1 MTFQYHNPIHFH
13 FGPDTLEKLPELC
26 KGQKVL
32 LVYGGDSL
40 KKNGVYDRVTGL
52 LREHGISYVDYGGQT
67 TATWQ
72 QILDGIDLA
81 RREQVTAV
89 IEMGGARAMD
99 TGKAIAFGA
108 VHDHLEDYIEGK
120 AQSDGRHLLNII
132 IPTYPSTGSEAD
144 SVCDIMEYEGY
155 GVELFGAWPDHCL
168 MDPSTTLSLDRKS
181 TAYSVWVCFIQASAW
196 FVGNH
201 ENDIARGFAKVVLQ
215 TLLNSYET
223 LMDDPNDERARAN
236 VMWASCVNTMGVFRS
251 GADQFYPWTLYS
263 IGYIPRVAHHVSY
276 REALTIAYPHWLRGI
291 AKYHAEDIRALFTE
305 VFGIDDKLNTDDVI
319 KAGCAKLN
327 ALLEKSGIPMSLAEH
342 GACPTRTYILGAL
355 AKEDFGEF
363 SAEEMYQMVSACY
376 QQK

>member
-40 KKNGVYDRVTGL
+40 KKNGVYGRVTGL
-52 LREHGISYVDYGGQT
+52 LKEHGISYVDYGGQT

-81 RREQVTAV
+81 HQEQVTAV
-89 IEMGGARAMD
+89 IEMGGASAMD

-144 SVCDIMEYEGY
+144 SVCDIMEYKGY

-168 MDPSTTLSLDRKS
+168 MDPGTTLSLDRKS

-215 TLLNSYET
+215 SLLDSYET
-223 LMDDPNDERARAN
+223 LMDDPNDERARTN

-251 GADQFYPWTLYS
+251 GVDQFYPWTLYS
-263 IGYIPRVAHHVSY
+263 VGYIPRVAHHVSY

-305 VFGIDDKLNTDDVI
+305 VFGIDDKLNTNEVI
-319 KAGCAKLN
+319 EAGCAKLN

-342 GACPTRTYILGAL
+342 GICPDREYILGAL
-355 AKEDFGEF
+355 TKEDFGEF
-363 SAEEMYQMVSACY
+363 SAEEMYQMVSGCY